1 MLKIFEA
8 LSVLDGMGRE
18 LCLFVE
24 MDKKDDKVLAS
35 LSIGRDGKKFGNFS
49 ESMLEFNDL
58 HSAKKYLVDRLN
70 IFKLHKFTREFKSDL
85 HPIFSEIKR
94 KILDY

>member
-24 MDKKDDKVLAS
+24 MEKKDDKVLA
-35 LSIGRDGKKFGNFS
+35 LFSIGRDNKKFGNFS
-49 ESMLEFNDL
+49 ENMLEFSDL
-58 HSAKKYLVDRLN
+58 KSAKKYLIDRLN
-70 IFKLHKFTREFKSDL
+70 IFKLHKFVREFKSDL
-85 HPIFSEIKR
+85 HPIFSEVKR
-94 KILDY
+94 KILNY